1 MSKSEKELIS
11 KKFQKLFDDSG
22 THSPSLLTIKK
33 ELPEINIKIDACF
46 LSNPYATDLF
56 MDRFKTDVIDTG
68 LIREVLEFYPS
79 QNNIISKTL
88 SKTIDVPEDNI
99 FIGNGATEIIQA
111 IFHNFVERKV
121 IINIPT
127 FSPYYEFV
135 REDTEVIFHQ
145 LKKEDNFCL
154 DVESFCR
161 RAKESGVDTAV
172 IINPNNPDGGYIKN
186 SDIAYICNELGDIP
200 NLIIDESF
208 IHFTYEDSTYDFS
221 SSEQLVKKYDNV
233 IIIKSMSKDFGIA
246 GIRAGYCVMDK
257 QKVETLLKNG
267 YLWNVNGLTEFFFN
281 LYSEEKFML
290 EYEKVR
296 VKYIK
301 YTNEFI
307 KQLKAIEKIKVYP
320 SKANFVLVELP
331 EQIKSQTFVKDLLID
346 SGIYFRSCD
355 DKKGLEG
362 NFVRIASRDREQ
374 NDVIVRE
381 ISKYFGDV
389 DE

>member
-1 MSKSEKELIS
+1 
-11 KKFQKLFDDSG
+11 
-22 THSPSLLTIKK
+22 LTIKK

-281 LYSEEKFML
+281 LCSEEKFML

>member
-1 MSKSEKELIS
+1 
-11 KKFQKLFDDSG
+11 
-22 THSPSLLTIKK
+22 
-33 ELPEINIKIDACF
+33 
-46 LSNPYATDLF
+46 
-56 MDRFKTDVIDTG
+56 
-68 LIREVLEFYPS
+68 
-79 QNNIISKTL
+79 
-88 SKTIDVPEDNI
+88 
-99 FIGNGATEIIQA
+99 
-111 IFHNFVERKV
+111 
-121 IINIPT
+121 
-127 FSPYYEFV
+127 
-135 REDTEVIFHQ
+135 
-145 LKKEDNFCL
+145 
-154 DVESFCR
+154 
-161 RAKESGVDTAV
+161 
-172 IINPNNPDGGYIKN
+172 
-186 SDIAYICNELGDIP
+186 
-200 NLIIDESF
+200 
-208 IHFTYEDSTYDFS
+208 
-221 SSEQLVKKYDNV
+221 
-233 IIIKSMSKDFGIA
+233 
-246 GIRAGYCVMDK
+246 
-257 QKVETLLKNG
+257 
-267 YLWNVNGLTEFFFN
+267 
-281 LYSEEKFML
+281 ML

>member
-1 MSKSEKELIS
+1 M
-11 KKFQKLFDDSG
+11 F
-22 THSPSLLTIKK
+22 PSHD
-33 ELPEINIKIDACF
+33 P
-46 LSNPYATDLF
+46 
-56 MDRFKTDVIDTG
+56 
-68 LIREVLEFYPS
+68 
-79 QNNIISKTL
+79 
-88 SKTIDVPEDNI
+88 
-99 FIGNGATEIIQA
+99 
-111 IFHNFVERKV
+111 
-121 IINIPT
+121 
-127 FSPYYEFV
+127 
-135 REDTEVIFHQ
+135 
-145 LKKEDNFCL
+145 
-154 DVESFCR
+154 
-161 RAKESGVDTAV
+161 V

-186 SDIAYICNELGDIP
+186 SDIAYICSELRNIA

-208 IHFTYEDSTYDFS
+208 IHFTYEDSTYDFI
-221 SSEQLVKKYDNV
+221 SSEQLAKKYDNV

-301 YTNEFI
+301 HTNKFI
-307 KQLKAIEKIKVYP
+307 EELEAIKKIKVYP

-331 EQIKSQTFVKDLLID
+331 EHIKSQTFVKDLLID
-346 SGIYFRSCD
+346 SGIYLRSCD

-362 NFVRIASRDREQ
+362 NFVRIASRNHEQ
-374 NDVIVRE
+374 NGIIVRE